1 MKGPGVKLQSA
12 GVLCSPCWW
21 GSALPSLGFVLV
33 ASLFMLSPTAWAAA
47 TPPSIAQTLRAQY
60 DAWQPALTDTTPLAL
75 LKVQGLEWDAATYEL
90 TPLFDEAHGF
100 AELRGVARLPDGQQS
115 VGVLRAGLYRKSAA
129 ESVLVLNDEWC
140 AAGLCKARTR
150 FVLIVPGK
158 AGASLPEPKLVPRI
172 LDRDLLGGPA
182 PDCLQGVVLG
192 VQYLPSRYD
201 ATLTALAT
209 VSPGVRLGCEAVGTE
224 LSLVTRPLRLLWNA
238 GARKF
243 VRGW

>member
-1 MKGPGVKLQSA
+1 VKALQVDLQSV
-12 GVLCSPCWW
+12 GVLYAPRGW
-21 GSALPSLGFVLV
+21 GSAPQSLGFVLV
-33 ASLFMLSPTAWAAA
+33 AALFMLLPKAWAA
-47 TPPSIAQTLRAQY
+47 PPTLSIAQTLQDQY
-60 DAWQPALTDTTPLAL
+60 DAWQPALADTTPLAL
-75 LKVQGLEWDAATYEL
+75 LKAQGLEWDAATYEL
-90 TPLFDEAHGF
+90 TPLFDEARGF

-115 VGVLRAGLYRKSAA
+115 VGVLRAGLYRRSAA

-150 FVLIVPGK
+150 FVLIVPGRV
-158 AGASLPEPKLVPRI
+158 GASLPEPKLVPRI
-172 LDRDLLGGPA
+172 LDSDLLGGPA
-182 PDCLQGVVLG
+182 PDCLRGVALG

-209 VSPGVRLGCEAVGTE
+209 VSPVVRLGCEAVGTE

-243 VRGW
+243 VRAW